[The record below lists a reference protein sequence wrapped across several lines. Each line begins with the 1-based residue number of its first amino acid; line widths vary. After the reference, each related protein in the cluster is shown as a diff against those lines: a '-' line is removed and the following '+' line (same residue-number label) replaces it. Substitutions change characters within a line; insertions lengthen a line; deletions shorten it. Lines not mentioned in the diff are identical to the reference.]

1 MEIAMIKHFIG
12 SVLALGILFS
22 IVPANAQGGKT
33 GAGVLTCRT
42 SASIGLIVGS
52 HQKLRCQFKADA
64 GWTQNY
70 SGVINRLGLDL
81 GVTGGGIMT
90 WLVMAQTSDVPH
102 EALTGKFVGASGD
115 ISAGVGVGANVLVGG
130 TKKTISLQPLS
141 VEGQVGVNLAL
152 GVAGMT
158 LQPVR

>member
-1 MEIAMIKHFIG
+1 MIKHLVR
-12 SVLALGILFS
+12 SVLVLSSLLVVVS
-22 IVPANAQGGKT
+22 ANAQGSKT
-33 GAGVLTCRT
+33 RAGVLTCRT
-42 SASIGLIVGS
+42 SASIGLVVGS

-64 GWTQNY
+64 GWTQDY

-90 WLVMAQTSDVPH
+90 WLVMAVTSDIPPT
-102 EALTGKFVGASGD
+102 ALTGRFVGASGD
-115 ISAGVGVGANVLVGG
+115 ISAGVGVGANVLIGG
-130 TKKTISLQPLS
+130 TKKAISLQPLS